1 MGKEKRF
8 DESSIS
14 HDPGGDV
21 LMDENRKSWEKN
33 YTIIE
38 HPKSQRT
45 LGSGG
50 NAKVYRVECK
60 ENQRKYA
67 LKYLLDK
74 FMKDG
79 DKSEKVVRFRNEI
92 DVMEKC
98 KGIPGIIP
106 IISSSKDECW
116 YVMPI
121 ATPIMEY
128 ISDNRIDI
136 KGIVSCVISL
146 AETLEKL
153 HAKDICHRDIKPDNL
168 YYYDGRPVFGDLG
181 LVDFPEND
189 GNLTKS
195 NKRLGATFT
204 IAPEMKRNPKEAD
217 SKKADVYSL
226 AKTMWMLLVDDKK
239 GFDGVY
245 DYLDPSH
252 GLSYRSKYRNE
263 HLVELEEL
271 LRDSTDNNPNHRPT
285 ITEFK
290 ERLLKWKEIYSD
302 FQKSQESDW
311 NFLNKQLFGVIPPES
326 ARWRDVHDIIDVLNI
341 IGRSS
346 AYNHMLL
353 SSNGGWDFSFAKPAA
368 EEGCIKIYAFSDNIC
383 YIVKPKVLYFEGFR
397 QDYIWNYF
405 LLEFDELDP
414 VFKGKDVDTEYLVE
428 DYPGHYVSA
437 KYEQYG
443 VYDYDTGEVLPDGYE
458 VVYRYLRGSFLIVMK
473 QGPYN
478 GISSTYDGR
487 HADCSPDKFREYIKS
502 LIDKY
507 HKFLKLA
514 KKRGELQGL
523 SDEEIQNRILRLAE
537 FDDNPFEIEKK
548 EVESAEITRDASDFI
563 ECEHYIRDHFRE
575 WNFYNLLPDKSSKK
589 SMNYM
594 SRKFFFTLLYPTIHS
609 LDDAL
614 QELKGTG
621 YYLTEAGN
629 IKKLDFDDDE
639 CFGLFDMNEAI
650 NFVDTLNKEVEK
662 ILHKSDL
669 MISENSRK
677 HFSIFPIGSKKPLHL
692 FTKKEIESA
701 MRNADD
707 RVDNQLVIDED
718 GYAKIIEGKFEY
730 VEVYPV
736 KSGLWT
742 AGGVYVGKYATLSM
756 LDDIYYNM
764 LRGWLSYLK
773 TGRTQY
779 AGDLWDL
786 NQDETDLIQ
795 EIKMYY

>member
-1 MGKEKRF
+1 MLGEFILSKKKR
-8 DESSIS
+8 IC
-14 HDPGGDV
+14 
-21 LMDENRKSWEKN
+21 LIDENRKSWEKN

-38 HPKSQRT
+38 HPKSQCI

-50 NAKVYRVECK
+50 NADVYRIECK
-60 ENQRKYA
+60 EDHGKYA

-74 FMKDG
+74 LMKDG

-146 AETLEKL
+146 AGTLEKL

-168 YYYDGRPVFGDLG
+168 YYYDGRPAFGDLG

-226 AKTMWMLLVDDKK
+226 AKTMWMLLTDDKK

-245 DYLDPSH
+245 DYLDSSH

-271 LRDSTDNNPNHRPT
+271 LRDSTDNDPNHRPT

-290 ERLLKWKEIYSD
+290 ERLLKWREVYSD

-326 ARWRDVHDIIDVLNI
+326 ATWRKMHDIVSVLNV
-341 IGRSS
+341 IGGSS
-346 AYNHMLL
+346 VYNHMLL
-353 SSNGGWDFSFAKPAA
+353 SSNGGWDFSFAKPAT
-368 EEGCIKIYAFSDNIC
+368 EEGCIKIYASLDNIC
-383 YIVKPKVLYFEGFR
+383 YIVKPKVLYFEGFG

-478 GISSTYDGR
+478 GINSTYDGR
-487 HADCSPDKFREYIKS
+487 HANCRPDKFREYIKS
-502 LIDKY
+502 LIDRY

-514 KKRGELQGL
+514 RKRGKLRGL

-537 FDDNPFEIEKK
+537 FDDNPFEKK
-548 EVESAEITRDASDFI
+548 ENENTDTTRNASDFI
-563 ECEHYIRDHFRE
+563 ECEHYIRAHFRG
-575 WNFYNLLPDKSSKK
+575 WNFYNLFPDRPSKK
-589 SMNYM
+589 SMTYMSSM
-594 SRKFFFTLLYPTIHS
+594 SRKFFFSLLYPMIHS
-609 LDDAL
+609 LDDAI

-621 YYLTEAGN
+621 YYLTESGN

-639 CFGLFDMNEAI
+639 CFCLFDMNDAI
-650 NFVDTLNKEVEK
+650 NFADALNEEVEK
-662 ILHKSDL
+662 ILHKSGL
-669 MISENSRK
+669 IISENIRK
-677 HFSIFPIGSKKPLHL
+677 YFSIVPIGSKKPLHL

-701 MRNADD
+701 MRTADD

-718 GYAKIIEGKFEY
+718 GYAKIIEGKYEY

-736 KSGLWT
+736 RSGPWT

-779 AGDLWDL
+779 AGDLWDS

-795 EIKMYY
+795 EIKTYY

>member
-786 NQDETDLIQ
+786 KGLSS
-795 EIKMYY
+795 

>member
-8 DESSIS
+8 DKSSIS

-548 EVESAEITRDASDFI
+548 EDESAEITRDASDFI

>member
-1 MGKEKRF
+1 M
-8 DESSIS
+8 S
-14 HDPGGDV
+14 HDSGGDV

-33 YTIIE
+33 YAVIE
-38 HPKSQRT
+38 RPKSQRI

-50 NAKVYRVECK
+50 NAKVYRVEYK
-60 ENQRKYA
+60 EDHGKYA
-67 LKYLLDK
+67 LKYLLDALMEK
-74 FMKDG
+74 G
-79 DKSEKVVRFRNEI
+79 DKYEKVVRFRNEI

-116 YVMPI
+116 YIMPI
-121 ATPIMEY
+121 ATPIIEY
-128 ISDNRIDI
+128 ISYNRIDI

-153 HAKDICHRDIKPDNL
+153 HAKDICHRDIKPENL
-168 YYYDGRPVFGDLG
+168 YYYDGRPAFGDLG

-226 AKTMWMLLVDDKK
+226 AKTMWMLLTDDKK

-271 LRDSTDNNPNHRPT
+271 LRDSTDNNPSHRPT

-326 ARWRDVHDIIDVLNI
+326 ARWRDVHDIVDVLNI

-346 AYNHMLL
+346 AYNYMLL
-353 SSNGGWDFSFAKPAA
+353 SSNGGWDFSFAKQAT
-368 EEGCIKIYAFSDNIC
+368 EEGCIKIYASLDAIC
-383 YIVKPKVLYFEGFR
+383 YIVKPKALYFEGFGR
-397 QDYIWNYF
+397 DYIWNYF

-414 VFKGKDVDTEYLVE
+414 VFKGKDVDTEYVVE
-428 DYPGHYVSA
+428 DYPGHYTSA
-437 KYEQYG
+437 KYVQYG

-458 VVYRYLRGSFLIVMK
+458 VVHRYLRGSFLIVMK

-478 GISSTYDGR
+478 GISSTHDGR
-487 HADCSPDKFREYIKS
+487 HADCSPDKFREYIKG

-548 EVESAEITRDASDFI
+548 EDESAETTRDASDFI

-589 SMNYM
+589 SMTYT
-594 SRKFFFTLLYPTIHS
+594 SRKFFFILLYPTFHS
-609 LDDAL
+609 LNDIF
-614 QELKGTG
+614 QEIKGFA
-621 YYLTEAGN
+621 YYLDKFGNIN
-629 IKKLDFDDDE
+629 IKKPDFDDDDE
-639 CFGLFDMNEAI
+639 CFFLFDMNDAI
-650 NFVDTLNKEVEK
+650 DFADILNEEIEK
-662 ILHKSDL
+662 IL
-669 MISENSRK
+669 RK
-677 HFSIFPIGSKKPLHL
+677 NGLTIFEKGRKYFSIVPIGSKKPLHL
-692 FTKKEIESA
+692 FTLKEIESA

-718 GYAKIIEGKFEY
+718 GYAKIIEGRFEY

-736 KSGLWT
+736 RSGLWT
-742 AGGVYVGKYATLSM
+742 AEGVCVGKYTTLSM
-756 LDDIYYNM
+756 HDIYYNM

-773 TGRTQY
+773 TGRTQC
-779 AGDLWDL
+779 AGDLWDS

>member
-383 YIVKPKVLYFEGFR
+383 YIVKSKVLYFEGFR

-548 EVESAEITRDASDFI
+548 EDESAEITRDASDFI

>member
-60 ENQRKYA
+60 EDQRKYA

-74 FMKDG
+74 LMKDG

-153 HAKDICHRDIKPDNL
+153 HEKDICHRDIKPDNL
-168 YYYDGRPVFGDLG
+168 YYYDGRPAFGDLG

-326 ARWRDVHDIIDVLNI
+326 ARWRDVHDIVDVLNI

-368 EEGCIKIYAFSDNIC
+368 EEGCIKIYASSDNIC

-397 QDYIWNYF
+397 KDYIWNYF

-548 EVESAEITRDASDFI
+548 EDESAEITRDASDFI
-563 ECEHYIRDHFRE
+563 ECEHYIRDHFGE

-718 GYAKIIEGKFEY
+718 GYAKIIEGRFEY